1 MELSRKIP
9 VAGREAGGAP
19 VRQQSERREGALGN
33 KRSSALLRDIA
44 CALVILFFLWWS
56 AMDLSISPAKFL
68 EGIPNLVDFITK
80 LFPPDLT
87 VIPSL
92 FGAIVTTVEV
102 ALWGTL
108 LAVAISLLLAVGA
121 ARNLFGA
128 NRLVYVASR
137 GLLSVLRSLPD
148 MIWALIFVA
157 AVGLGTFPGVLALT
171 VYSCGELGKLYAEAI
186 ENIDV
191 GPREALESTGCSLL
205 KTIRW
210 AILPQILPE
219 IITYS
224 LYRLESNIRH
234 AFILGMVGAGGLG
247 FELNVAMRLFRYHE
261 VSAILIVIVL
271 TVACIDTLSSKIRSS
286 IL

>member
-1 MELSRKIP
+1 MELSRNIKAKAAP
-9 VAGREAGGAP
+9 ALPRAGRRTARLIRDGACILA
-19 VRQQSERREGALGN
+19 V
-33 KRSSALLRDIA
+33 
-44 CALVILFFLWWS
+44 LVFLWWS
-56 AMDLSISPAKFL
+56 AGDLEISPMKFL
-68 EGIPNLVDFITK
+68 EGVPNLVSFIAK
-80 LFPPDLT
+80 MFPPDLS
-87 VIPSL
+87 VIPGL
-92 FGAIVTTVEV
+92 MGAMITTVEV

-108 LAVAISLLLAVGA
+108 LAVIISLLLAVGA
-121 ARNLFGA
+121 ARNLFGS
-128 NRLVYVASR
+128 NGVVYAVSR

-186 ENIDV
+186 ENIDP
-191 GPREALESTGCSLL
+191 GPREALESTGSGLL

-210 AILPQILPE
+210 AVLPQILPE

-224 LYRLESNIRH
+224 LYRLESNVRH

-247 FELNVAMRLFRYHE
+247 FELNVAMRLFRYQE
-261 VSAILIVIVL
+261 VSAIIIVIIV